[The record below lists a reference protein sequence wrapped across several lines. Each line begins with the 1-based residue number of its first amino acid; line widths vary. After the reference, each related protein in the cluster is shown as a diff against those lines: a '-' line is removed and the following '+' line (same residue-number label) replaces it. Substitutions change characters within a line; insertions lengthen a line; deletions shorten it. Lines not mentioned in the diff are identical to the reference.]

1 MNYRTK
7 IFWID
12 NVIWSCVITVIAGI
26 FGFMTVSPWLIPP
39 ILGLYYWRVCIK
51 MNIEYG
57 LGGGPCV
64 HCGGALEKHIPP
76 LEGMIDAVCLCK
88 VPNDFCPCTGYQPS
102 RRWLDNLPKENRDD
116 Q

>member
-12 NVIWSCVITVIAGI
+12 NAIWSCVILVIADLC
-26 FGFMTVSPWLIPP
+26 GFVTTSSWVVLVA
-39 ILGLYYWRVCIK
+39 LLLYYWRVAIMMVTK
-51 MNIEYG
+51 YG
-57 LGGGPCV
+57 FWGGSCV